1 MSKRIYVAKR
11 PEVADTE
18 ERLLREWRTEL
29 VLEGITGVRIWHRY
43 DVEGVD
49 DELMARAATTVFAE
63 PPADVWTERPDIAA
77 GAHCVAVELLP
88 GQYDQRADSAAQCL
102 RLLEPDCDAVV
113 AYATLYV
120 VEGALTPEEWVRLKR
135 HLINPIESRE
145 ASPEIPATLRPA
157 VAAPADVL
165 TVDGWNELTR
175 TALAATV
182 DRMGLAMD
190 TADAAVIQHYFG
202 SVEHRDPTLTE
213 LKVLDTYWS
222 DHCRHTTFATELTGI
237 DIAEG
242 RYGEP
247 IRQAYERYLDTRAD
261 VFGEAVGTRP
271 VTLMDMAT
279 LASRDLRRRG
289 GLTEWVISDEINACT
304 IRTEVH
310 TAHGTEDWHL
320 LFKNETHNHPTEI
333 EPFGGAAT
341 CLGGCIRDPLSGRA
355 YVYQAMRVTGSGDP
369 RTPLE
374 DTPVGKLP
382 QRVITT
388 KAAAGYSSYGNQ
400 IGLATGEVH
409 EYYHPGYV
417 AKRMEIGA
425 VVGAVPAAAVRHET
439 PAPGDVVI
447 LVGGRT
453 GRDGLG
459 GATGSSVEHDVHSLA
474 ERGAEVQK
482 GNAPTERKLQR
493 LFRQERVTR
502 LIRRCNDFGAGG
514 VSVAVGELADGVKI
528 NLDLLP
534 KKYEGLDG
542 TELALSESQERMA
555 VVVAADDAAA
565 FCRYADE
572 ENLEATVIAEVTA
585 DPRLV
590 MTWRG
595 RKIVDLARS
604 FLATNGASR
613 QATAQV
619 AVPADEDRFALPEV
633 TDVAAAWRA
642 RMTSTQVA
650 SQRGLAERFDSTVGA
665 GTVLMPFGGE
675 RQMTPTEGMAALI
688 PVPTGDAVTV
698 SLMAH
703 GFDPYLSSWSP
714 FHGAYYA
721 VLWSVARIVALGG
734 DRRNVYLTLQE
745 YFEKMGTAASWGKPV
760 AALLGAFAAQ
770 QDLAIGAIGGKD
782 SMSGTFMDLHVP
794 PTLVSFAVTTDE
806 ADHVVSPEWKAPG
819 HALVWAMVPT
829 DEAGMPDIDV
839 FTAHADRLY
848 DDIGRGVIASA
859 SALTTDGLAAQAARA
874 AFGNGIGAT
883 LTELTAA
890 ELMAPQPVGWLIE
903 TDDETAA
910 AWVAAGDARRI
921 GTTGG
926 TALTFG
932 ETTLDVTALGEE
944 WESVWDDVFPRTADI
959 AAEAVV
965 TPPVT
970 AAAAAPTVRTRI
982 ARPKVLIPVMPG
994 TNCEYDTARAF
1005 AAAGAEPEI
1014 LVVRNLTATMLQ
1026 ESVDALVKSIGTAQI
1041 LAFPGGFSAGDEPEG
1056 SGKFI
1061 AALFR
1066 HPQLTEAVSRLLA
1079 EQDGLI
1085 IGICNGFQALI
1096 KLGLVPYGD
1105 IREMTPDAPTLTYN
1119 RIGRHVSG
1127 YVTTRVAA
1135 NTSPWLAHCREGELH
1150 AVPISHGEGR
1160 LMAPP
1165 EVLARLAA
1173 AGQIATQYV
1182 DPDGRPTMDGRY
1194 NPNGSMLA
1202 IEGLTSPDGRV
1213 LGKMAHSER
1222 TGPYLAQNIA
1232 GAKTQP
1238 IFTAGVEYF
1247 TK

>member
-11 PEVADTE
+11 AAVADTE
-18 ERLLREWRTEL
+18 ERLLHEWRTEL
-29 VLEGITGVRIWHRY
+29 GLDKVTGLRIWHRY
-43 DVEGVD
+43 DLEGVS
-49 DELMARAATTVFAE
+49 DELIARARVTVFAE
-63 PPADVWTERPDIAA
+63 PPVDVWTDVLTVPPT
-77 GAHCVAVELLP
+77 AHAVAVELLP

-102 RLLEPDCDAVV
+102 RLLAPDCEAVV
-113 AYATLYV
+113 AYATVYV
-120 VEGALTPEEWVRLKR
+120 VEGALTPEEWVRLKG

-145 ASPEIPATLRPA
+145 ASPEIPETLRPA
-157 VAAPADVL
+157 AAVPADVP
-165 TVDGWNELTR
+165 TVHGWNELTR
-175 TALAATV
+175 TALDETV
-182 DRMGLAMD
+182 RRMGLAMD
-190 TADAAVIQHYFG
+190 AADAAVIQQYFG

-222 DHCRHTTFATELTGI
+222 DHCRHTTFATELKGI
-237 DIAEG
+237 DIADR
-242 RYGEP
+242 RYTAP
-247 IRQAYERYLDTRAD
+247 IREAYTRYLDTRAA
-261 VFGEAVGTRP
+261 VFGEAAATRP

-279 LASRDLRRRG
+279 LAARDLRRRG

-304 IRTEVH
+304 VRTEVD
-310 TAHGTEDWHL
+310 TAHGKEDWHL

-369 RTPLE
+369 RTPLA

-400 IGLATGEVH
+400 IGLATGEVR

-439 PAPGDVVI
+439 PVPGDVVM

-459 GATGSSVEHDVHSLA
+459 GATGSSVEHDIHSLA

-514 VSVAVGELADGVKI
+514 VSVAVGELADGVRI
-528 NLDLLP
+528 NLDALP

-585 DPRLV
+585 EPRLV

-595 RKIVDLARS
+595 QTIVDLARS

-613 QATAQV
+613 RAAASVTAPTATDYFA
-619 AVPADEDRFALPEV
+619 APAV

-642 RMTSTQVA
+642 RMTSPQVA

-688 PVPTGDAVTV
+688 PVPTGDAATV

-703 GFDPYLSSWSP
+703 GFDPYLASWSP

-734 DRRNVYLTLQE
+734 DRRKVYLTLQE
-745 YFEKMGTAASWGKPV
+745 YFEKTGTAASWGKPV

-794 PTLVSFAVTTDE
+794 PTLVSFAVTTDA
-806 ADHVVSPEWKAPG
+806 ADHVVSPEWKAPA
-819 HALVWAMVPT
+819 HALVWAQVPT
-829 DEAGMPDIDV
+829 DEDGMPDIGV

-848 DDIGRGVIASA
+848 DDIGRGVIYAA
-859 SALTTDGLAAQAARA
+859 SALTTDGLAAALARA
-874 AFGNGIGAT
+874 SFGNGIGAD
-883 LTELTAA
+883 LVNLEASELF
-890 ELMAPQPVGWLIE
+890 APQPTGWLIE
-903 TDDETAA
+903 TDKETAA
-910 AWVAAGDARRI
+910 AWTATGQARTI
-921 GTTGG
+921 GQTGG
-926 TALTFG
+926 TQLRWNDVA
-932 ETTLDVTALGEE
+932 LDVTALGET
-944 WESVWDDVFPRTADI
+944 WESVWDDVFPRTAD
-959 AAEAVV
+959 AAQAVT

-970 AAAAAPTVRTRI
+970 TPVAAPTVRTRT
-982 ARPKVLIPVMPG
+982 ARPKVVIPVMPG

-1005 AAAGAEPEI
+1005 AAAGAETEI
-1014 LVVRNLTATMLQ
+1014 LVVRNLTPTMLQ
-1026 ESVDALVKSIGTAQI
+1026 ESVDALTKSIGTAQI

-1066 HPQLTEAVSRLLA
+1066 HPALTDAVRRLLA

-1085 IGICNGFQALI
+1085 LGICNGFQALI

-1105 IREMTPDAPTLTYN
+1105 IRELTADSPTLTYN

-1127 YVTTRVAA
+1127 YVTTRIARSA
-1135 NTSPWLAHCREGELH
+1135 SPWLARCREGDLH
-1150 AVPISHGEGR
+1150 TVPISHGEGR
-1160 LMAPP
+1160 LIASA
-1165 EVLARLAA
+1165 EELARLAA

-1182 DPDGRPTMDGRY
+1182 NPEGRPTMDGRY
-1194 NPNGSMLA
+1194 NPNGSVGA
-1202 IEGLTSPDGRV
+1202 VEGLTSPDGRV
-1213 LGKMAHSER
+1213 FGKMAHSER
-1222 TGPYLAQNIA
+1222 TGPYLAQNIV
-1232 GAKTQP
+1232 GAKMQP
-1238 IFTAGVEYF
+1238 IFAAGVEYF

>member
-11 PEVADTE
+11 PAVADSE
-18 ERLLREWRTEL
+18 ARLVHEWRTEL
-29 VLEGITGVRIWHRY
+29 GLDKVTGLRIWHRY
-43 DVEGVD
+43 DVEGVS
-49 DELMARAATTVFAE
+49 DELWARAATTVFAE
-63 PPADVWTERPDIAA
+63 PPVDVWTEKPDYPQ
-77 GAHCVAVELLP
+77 GAYIIAVELLP

-102 RLLEPDCDAVV
+102 RLLDPLCEAVV
-113 AYATLYV
+113 AYATVYA
-120 VEGALTPEEWVRLKR
+120 VEGELTPEERIRLKR

-145 ASPEIPATLRPA
+145 ASAAVPETLRPA
-157 VAAPADVL
+157 VQVPADVP
-165 TVDGWNELTR
+165 TVTGWTDCTR
-175 TALAATV
+175 TAL
-182 DRMGLAMD
+182 REEIGRLGLAMD
-190 TADAAVIQHYFG
+190 AADAEAIQHYFG
-202 SVEHRDPTLTE
+202 TVERRDPTLTE

-222 DHCRHTTFATELTGI
+222 DHCRHTTFATELEGVTVAAGTYAAP
-237 DIAEG
+237 IA
-242 RYGEP
+242 
-247 IRQAYERYLDTRAD
+247 ATYERYLDTRAE
-261 VFGEAVGTRP
+261 VFGESVDTRP

-279 LASRDLRRRG
+279 LAARDLRRRG

-369 RTPLE
+369 RTPLA

-400 IGLATGEVH
+400 IGLATGEVR

-425 VVGAVPAAAVRHET
+425 VVGAVPAEAVRHET

-502 LIRRCNDFGAGG
+502 MIRRCNDFGAGG
-514 VSVAVGELADGVKI
+514 VSVAVGELADGVRI
-528 NLDLLP
+528 DLDRLP

-555 VVVAADDAAA
+555 VVVAAQDAAA

-585 DPRLV
+585 EPRLV

-595 RKIVDLARS
+595 QRIVDLARS
-604 FLATNGASR
+604 FLDTNGATR
-613 QATAQV
+613 RATAKV
-619 AVPADEDRFALPEV
+619 AAPDARDYFAAPEI
-633 TDVAAAWRA
+633 TDVAAAWNTLL
-642 RMTSTQVA
+642 TSPAIA

-665 GTVLMPFGGE
+665 GTVLMPFGGD

-703 GFDPYLSSWSP
+703 GFDPYLSTWSP

-721 VLWSVARIVALGG
+721 VLWSVARVVALGG
-734 DRRNVYLTLQE
+734 DRRKVYLTLQE
-745 YFEKMGTAASWGKPV
+745 YFEKLGTADSWGKPV
-760 AALLGAFAAQ
+760 AAVLGAFAAQ

-806 ADHVVSPEWKAPG
+806 ADHVISPEWKDRG
-819 HALVWAMVPT
+819 HALVWAQVPH
-829 DEAGMPDIDV
+829 DETGMPDIDV
-839 FTAHADRLY
+839 FMTHADHLY

-859 SALTTDGLAAQAARA
+859 VALTTDGLAAAIARS
-874 AFGNGIGAT
+874 AFGNGIGV
-883 LTELTAA
+883 ELEDITAA
-890 ELMAPQPVGWLIE
+890 ELWAPQPAGWLIE
-903 TDDETAA
+903 TDVATAEEWVEEGYARIIGITKGTELRLGETA
-910 AWVAAGDARRI
+910 VDA
-921 GTTGG
+921 
-926 TALTFG
+926 
-932 ETTLDVTALGEE
+932 TALGET
-944 WESVWDDVFPRTADI
+944 WESVWDDVFPRTADGGTEGVAVPTPTAP
-959 AAEAVV
+959 AA
-965 TPPVT
+965 TPV
-970 AAAAAPTVRTRI
+970 VRTRT

-1005 AAAGAEPEI
+1005 AAAGADTDI
-1014 LVVRNLTATMLQ
+1014 FVLRNLTPTMLQ
-1026 ESVDALVKSIGTAQI
+1026 ESVDALATAIKTAQI

-1066 HPQLTEAVSRLLA
+1066 HPQLTEAVTQLLCD
-1079 EQDGLI
+1079 QDGLI
-1085 IGICNGFQALI
+1085 LGICNGFQALI
-1096 KLGLVPYGD
+1096 KLGLVPYGE
-1105 IREMTPDAPTLTYN
+1105 IRDLTPDSPTLTYN
-1119 RIGRHVSG
+1119 RIGRHVSR

-1135 NTSPWLAHCREGELH
+1135 STSPWLARCREGELH
-1150 AVPISHGEGR
+1150 TVPISHGEGR
-1160 LMAPP
+1160 LTAPVA
-1165 EVLARLAA
+1165 EIERLAA

-1182 DPDGRPTMDGRY
+1182 DLEGCPTMDGRY
-1194 NPNGSMLA
+1194 NPNGSMAA

-1213 LGKMAHSER
+1213 FGKMAHSER
-1222 TGPYLAQNIA
+1222 AGLYLAQNIT
-1232 GAKTQP
+1232 GTKMQP
-1238 IFTAGVEYF
+1238 IFAAGVDYF